1 MPSSPQLNFKNIID
15 QYYDNFQ
22 DDPQQIE
29 GVLQFLKSGI
39 IKNNGNNGEG
49 AIEAVYNLL
58 KTQYEKER
66 SNSSSSINDREKMTY
81 WFTDRLKEIG
91 IRVNCPVELS
101 WNVGTGRTRRLIPQT
116 IKPSKQLLVT
126 QKEVEQLR
134 NSKSLV
140 VSQTT
145 PVFGREKS
153 TNKCAIKKCLHRCT
167 IGGSNIIVR
176 IGRMI
181 NRARFSHSFVKFK
194 KTLLFLT
201 RKICKDGESVLI
213 TGKPGSG
220 KTTFLRELIKIT
232 SIVGEKKNSMDGSN
246 GRVVGK

>member
-1 MPSSPQLNFKNIID
+1 MPSSPQLNCKKIID
-15 QYYDNFQ
+15 QYYNNFQ

-39 IKNNGNNGEG
+39 IINGNNGEG

-58 KTQYEKER
+58 KTQYAKER
-66 SNSSSSINDREKMTY
+66 SHSSINGRDNMTY

-101 WNVGTGRTRRLIPQT
+101 WNIGKGRMRKVVPHT

-126 QKEVEQLR
+126 QREIEQLR

-140 VSQTT
+140 VSQAT
-145 PVFGREKS
+145 PTVDGAKS
-153 TNKCAIKKCLHRCT
+153 TNKCAIQNCLHRCT
-167 IGGSNIIVR
+167 IGRSNIIVR

-201 RKICKDGESVLI
+201 EKICKDGESVLI

-220 KTTFLRELIKIT
+220 KTSFLRELIKIT
-232 SIVGEKKNSMDGSN
+232 SIAGEKKNSIEGSN